1 MATKRYQLEVGNV
14 NVGATNTAIWDLH
27 VVETPSIISD
37 DIVVGQM
44 IAMTVYMFVAAG
56 TYIAGA
62 RVEEVGAA
70 GSVPVPFPT
79 ATWDDLVAGN
89 PGELPALTGYGQEM
103 GSGAISALGTG
114 LTISEYTAIPGRHTT
129 GRIYTP
135 YLRQAALATATG
147 LVLGTTIADTEEGYG
162 LYILGSDPSNNAI
175 DLQAVVY
182 SPTTLASTPITV
194 PKVSVRPCR
203 LKTRTR

>member
-1 MATKRYQLEVGNV
+1 
-14 NVGATNTAIWDLH
+14 
-27 VVETPSIISD
+27 
-37 DIVVGQM
+37 M

-70 GSVPVPFPT
+70 GSTPIAWPT
-79 ATWDDLVAGN
+79 ATWNDLVDGDDGN
-89 PGELPALTGYGQEM
+89 LPALTGYGQDL
-103 GSGAISALGTG
+103 GTGAISALGTG
-114 LTISEYTAIPGRHTT
+114 LTLSEYTQIPGRHTT

-147 LVLGTTIADTEEGYG
+147 LVLGTTITGVEAGYEA
-162 LYILGSDPSNNAI
+162 YILGGDLNPNAI

-182 SPTTLASTPITV
+182 SPSTLASTPITV
-194 PKVSVRPCR
+194 PKCSVRPCR